1 MQGLNHDE
9 RLIWL
14 LQTILKEQVPLPHS
28 GNCSMIELDKLQVA
42 PHLDDSDQAGC
53 FSILDEVIEN
63 KDFYRKHNMLNYKP
77 SYSFDYS
84 RTKSGHD
91 IAVFCDF
98 TNDFINTYLIDQ
110 LGVKSN
116 TGKATWD
123 SAKRT
128 FKFGE
133 EKMKIGE
140 SIKGSFG
147 YYACTLLFGGEVQLE
162 ESDKIVSIQDDI
174 EENYEIGTFV
184 GIVRLEELIR
194 EINHIE
200 YTKPVKESRTLYDA
214 ILKINKRAKETL
226 GLEIFHLSTES
237 VKVIV

>member
-1 MQGLNHDE
+1 MSLIISCVNSKHD
-9 RLIWL
+9 IVVFNDF
-14 LQTILKEQVPLPHS
+14 TSDFLKEYL
-28 GNCSMIELDKLQVA
+28 
-42 PHLDDSDQAGC
+42 
-53 FSILDEVIEN
+53 
-63 KDFYRKHNMLNYKP
+63 KDR
-77 SYSFDYS
+77 
-84 RTKSGHD
+84 
-91 IAVFCDF
+91 
-98 TNDFINTYLIDQ
+98 
-110 LGVKSN
+110 LGVKSI

-133 EKMKIGE
+133 GKMTVGE

-174 EENYEIGTFV
+174 EEDYEIGTFV
-184 GIVRLEELIR
+184 SIFHLEKLIR
-194 EINHIE
+194 KINHFE

-226 GLEIFHLSTES
+226 GLEIFQLSTES